1 MDEERT
7 IEQRPAVAWPAEV
20 EYPDSDGLPMAE
32 NTVQCRAIREAMGAL
47 EHHYKPGRE
56 VGIASDLLLYY
67 RQGDP
72 ATSVAPDLMVS
83 FDVRMLG
90 LPSYKLWEVG
100 KPPEFVLEVSSQS
113 SRELDRTKKV
123 ELYAGLGVRE
133 YFVFDPGDPEDVGD
147 GQDGKLS
154 GYRLWGSKYVESGES
169 TERGRELESE
179 QLGLLLRP
187 EGKLVRFRDPA
198 TGKDLPLH
206 QEESQGRLE
215 AERERDSEMHGR
227 QEAERERDSE
237 MHGRQE
243 AERERDSEMHGR
255 REAERERDAEMH
267 GRREAE
273 ERLAEAE
280 KRRAE
285 AERRW
290 EEERLARLT
299 LEARLAAIQDGS
311 SGTGNS

>member
-47 EHHYKPGRE
+47 EHHYKPARE

-154 GYRLWGSKYVESGES
+154 GYRLWGRKYVESGQS
-169 TERGRELESE
+169 SERGRELESE
-179 QLGLLLRP
+179 ELGLLLRP
-187 EGKLVRFRDPA
+187 EGKLVRFRDPV

-206 QEESQGRLE
+206 QEDLDGRLEAEERRAE
-215 AERERDSEMHGR
+215 AERERDEQMRAR
-227 QEAERERDSE
+227 QEAER
-237 MHGRQE
+237 GR
-243 AERERDSEMHGR
+243 
-255 REAERERDAEMH
+255 
-267 GRREAE
+267 
-273 ERLAEAE
+273 
-280 KRRAE
+280 
-285 AERRW
+285 
-290 EEERLARLT
+290 EEERLARLR
-299 LEARLAAIQDGS
+299 LEAELAALRGGP
-311 SGTGNS
+311 SGTTDS

>member
-47 EHHYKPGRE
+47 ENHYKPGRE

-83 FDVRMLG
+83 FDMRMLG

-133 YFVFDPGDPEDVGD
+133 YFVFDPGDPEDLGD
-147 GQDGKLS
+147 GQDGKLA
-154 GYRLWGSKYVESGES
+154 GYRLWGRKYVESGES
-169 TERGRELESE
+169 SDRGRELESE
-179 QLGLLLRP
+179 ELGLLLRP
-187 EGKLVRFRDPA
+187 EGKLVRFRDPV

-206 QEESQGRLE
+206 QEETEGRIEAEERQAE
-215 AERERDSEMHGR
+215 AERERDTQMHGRREAEKRSAEAEKRSAEAEERFAESEERRAEAERERDEQMRAR
-227 QEAERERDSE
+227 QEAERERE
-237 MHGRQE
+237 E
-243 AERERDSEMHGR
+243 AERGR
-255 REAERERDAEMH
+255 
-267 GRREAE
+267 
-273 ERLAEAE
+273 
-280 KRRAE
+280 
-285 AERRW
+285 
-290 EEERLARLT
+290 EEERLARLR
-299 LEARLAAIQDGS
+299 LEAELAALRGGP
-311 SGTGNS
+311 SGTTDS

>member
-47 EHHYKPGRE
+47 EHHYKPARE

-154 GYRLWGSKYVESGES
+154 GYRLWGRKYVESGES
-169 TERGRELESE
+169 SDRGRELESE
-179 QLGLLLRP
+179 ELGLLLRP
-187 EGKLVRFRDPA
+187 EGKLVRFRDPV

-206 QEESQGRLE
+206 QEDLDGRLEAEERRAE
-215 AERERDSEMHGR
+215 AERERDT
-227 QEAERERDSE
+227 Q
-237 MHGRQE
+237 
-243 AERERDSEMHGR
+243 MHGR
-255 REAERERDAEMH
+255 REAEKRFAES
-267 GRREAE
+267 E
-273 ERLAEAE
+273 E
-280 KRRAE
+280 RRAE
-285 AERRW
+285 AERERDEQMRARQEAERGR
-290 EEERLARLT
+290 EEERLARLR
-299 LEARLAAIQDGS
+299 LEAELAALRGGP
-311 SGTGNS
+311 SGTTDS

>member
-1 MDEERT
+1 MLEVARPTPVTYAVAVARCGGCKSEDRRWPQHADHSAGWPFAVADILRRSGFVACEADVDEERT
-7 IEQRPAVAWPAEV
+7 IEQRAAVAWPAEV

-56 VGIASDLLLYY
+56 VGMASDLMLYY
-67 RQGDP
+67 REGDP
-72 ATSVAPDLMVS
+72 ATYVAPDVMVS
-83 FDVRMLG
+83 FGVRMLG
-90 LPSYKLWEVG
+90 LPNYKLWEVG

-147 GQDGKLS
+147 GQDGRLS
-154 GYRLWGSKYVESGES
+154 GYRLWDSKYVESGES
-169 TERGRELESE
+169 SERGRELESE
-179 QLGLLLRP
+179 ELGLLLRP

-215 AERERDSEMHGR
+215 AERERDEQMRAR
-227 QEAERERDSE
+227 QEVERK
-237 MHGRQE
+237 
-243 AERERDSEMHGR
+243 
-255 REAERERDAEMH
+255 
-267 GRREAE
+267 
-273 ERLAEAE
+273 L
-280 KRRAE
+280 
-285 AERRW
+285 
-290 EEERLARLT
+290 EEERQFRSR
-299 LEARLAAIQDGS
+299 LEAELAATARQAQQ
-311 SGTGNS
+311 

>member
-47 EHHYKPGRE
+47 ENHYKPGRE

-72 ATSVAPDLMVS
+72 AISVAPDLMVS
-83 FDVRMLG
+83 FGVRMLG
-90 LPSYKLWEVG
+90 LPSYKLWEIG

-147 GQDGKLS
+147 RQDGKLS

-179 QLGLLLRP
+179 ELGLLLRP
-187 EGKLVRFRDPA
+187 EGKLVRFRDPV

-206 QEESQGRLE
+206 QEETEGRIEAEERQAE
-215 AERERDSEMHGR
+215 AERERDT
-227 QEAERERDSE
+227 Q
-237 MHGRQE
+237 
-243 AERERDSEMHGR
+243 MHGR
-255 REAERERDAEMH
+255 REAEKRS
-267 GRREAE
+267 
-273 ERLAEAE
+273 AEAE
-280 KRRAE
+280 KRFAESEERRAE
-285 AERRW
+285 AERERDEQMRARQEAERGR
-290 EEERLARLT
+290 EEERLARLR
-299 LEARLAAIQDGS
+299 LEAELAALRGGP
-311 SGTGNS
+311 SGTTDS

>member
-32 NTVQCRAIREAMGAL
+32 NTVQGRAIREAMVAL

-83 FDVRMLG
+83 FGVRMLG
-90 LPSYKLWEVG
+90 LPSYKLWEIG

-179 QLGLLLRP
+179 ELGLLLRP

-215 AERERDSEMHGR
+215 AERERDAEMHSR
-227 QEAERERDSE
+227 Q
-237 MHGRQE
+237 
-243 AERERDSEMHGR
+243 
-255 REAERERDAEMH
+255 EAERERDAEMH
-267 GRREAE
+267 SRQ
-273 ERLAEAE
+273 
-280 KRRAE
+280 E
-285 AERRW
+285 AERERDAEMRARQEAERERDEEKRGR
-290 EEERLARLT
+290 EEERRARLR
-299 LEARLAAIQDGS
+299 LEAELAALQGKS
-311 SGTGNS
+311 PKA

>member
-7 IEQRPAVAWPAEV
+7 IEQRAAVAWPAEV

-56 VGIASDLLLYY
+56 VGMASDLMLYY
-67 RQGDP
+67 REGDP
-72 ATSVAPDLMVS
+72 ATYVAPDVMVS
-83 FDVRMLG
+83 FGVRMLG
-90 LPSYKLWEVG
+90 LPNYKLWEVG

-154 GYRLWGSKYVESGES
+154 GYRLWGRKYVESGES
-169 TERGRELESE
+169 SDRGRELESE
-179 QLGLLLRP
+179 ELGLLLRP
-187 EGKLVRFRDPA
+187 EGKLVRFRDPV

-206 QEESQGRLE
+206 QEETEGRIEAEERQAE
-215 AERERDSEMHGR
+215 AERERDT
-227 QEAERERDSE
+227 Q
-237 MHGRQE
+237 
-243 AERERDSEMHGR
+243 MHGR
-255 REAERERDAEMH
+255 REAEKRSA
-267 GRREAE
+267 EAE
-273 ERLAEAE
+273 ERFAESE
-280 KRRAE
+280 ERRAE
-285 AERRW
+285 AERERDEQMRARQEAERGR
-290 EEERLARLT
+290 EEERLARLR
-299 LEARLAAIQDGS
+299 LEAELAALRGGP
-311 SGTGNS
+311 SGTTDS

>member
-47 EHHYKPGRE
+47 ENHYKPARE

-113 SRELDRTKKV
+113 SRALDRTKKV

-154 GYRLWGSKYVESGES
+154 GYRLWGSKYVESGQS
-169 TERGRELESE
+169 SDRGRELESE
-179 QLGLLLRP
+179 ELGLLLRP
-187 EGKLVRFRDPA
+187 EGKLVRFRDPV

-206 QEESQGRLE
+206 QEETEGRIEAEERRAE
-215 AERERDSEMHGR
+215 AERERDTQMHGRREAEKRSAEAEKRSAEAEERFAESEERRAEAERERDEQMRAR
-227 QEAERERDSE
+227 QEAERER
-237 MHGRQE
+237 
-243 AERERDSEMHGR
+243 
-255 REAERERDAEMH
+255 
-267 GRREAE
+267 
-273 ERLAEAE
+273 
-280 KRRAE
+280 
-285 AERRW
+285 
-290 EEERLARLT
+290 EEERLARLR
-299 LEARLAAIQDGS
+299 LEAELAALRGGP
-311 SGTGNS
+311 SGTTDS

>member
-47 EHHYKPGRE
+47 ENHYKPGRE

-187 EGKLVRFRDPA
+187 EGKLVRFRDPV

-206 QEESQGRLE
+206 QEESQGRL
-215 AERERDSEMHGR
+215 
-227 QEAERERDSE
+227 EAERERDSE

>member
-47 EHHYKPGRE
+47 ENHYKPGRE

-83 FDVRMLG
+83 FDMRMLG
-90 LPSYKLWEVG
+90 LPSYKLWEIG

-133 YFVFDPGDPEDVGD
+133 YFVFDPGDPEDVL
-147 GQDGKLS
+147 DGKDGRLV
-154 GYRLWGSKYVESGES
+154 GYRLWGRKYVESGES
-169 TERGRELESE
+169 SERGRELESE
-179 QLGLLLRP
+179 ELGLLLRP
-187 EGKLVRFRDPA
+187 EDKLVRFRDPA

-206 QEESQGRLE
+206 QEETEGRLE
-215 AERERDSEMHGR
+215 AEKRFAEAEERRAEAERKRDEQMRAR
-227 QEAERERDSE
+227 QEAERERE
-237 MHGRQE
+237 E
-243 AERERDSEMHGR
+243 AERGR
-255 REAERERDAEMH
+255 
-267 GRREAE
+267 
-273 ERLAEAE
+273 
-280 KRRAE
+280 
-285 AERRW
+285 
-290 EEERLARLT
+290 EEERMARLR
-299 LEARLAAIQDGS
+299 LEAELAALRGGP
-311 SGTGNS
+311 SGTTDS